1 MTTVHHVVRVVD
13 APIPDLAEAVS
24 SIAQAAE
31 NEEARL
37 ARLVPSAFW
46 LDGAMARPLP
56 VRAEEAPVCP
66 SVCGAFVLVMA
77 NDAAGRPALWSCTV
91 CGKDYDRGGR
101 ARWKGAI
108 ARRRVARE
116 MERRRAAEMR
126 RIMKEELAR

>member
-1 MTTVHHVVRVVD
+1 MRVVD
-13 APIPDLAEAVS
+13 APIPDLTDAVS
-24 SIAQAAE
+24 RIAIAAE

-46 LDGAMARPLP
+46 LDASIARPSP

-66 SVCGAFVLVMA
+66 SACGAFVLVMD
-77 NDAAGRPALWSCTV
+77 NDASGRACLWSCTV
-91 CGKDYDRGGR
+91 CGKDYDRLGR

-116 MERRRAAEMR
+116 MERRRVAEMR